1 MRKKMMLLEELQ
13 ELDLKVDGFQA
24 EKQGLLAEMAV
35 LEKRLQDAREELAA
49 RNGDLE
55 ARSAE
60 KLALEENMA
69 TEQANIARSETNLKE
84 IKTQKEYQAV
94 SKEIS
99 TAKKLIAEIEEQLL
113 QKIGEIEQIAVDLA
127 GRNENLAELE
137 QNVAGQKAE
146 VQAKIDQL
154 ESSILQDQQNRSDT
168 AKEIPAS
175 MLKRYDKLREARRG
189 IAVVEARDG
198 SCLGCNMHIPPQL
211 YNNLFRGDDLI
222 TCPHCQRMLV
232 LRQEPLGQ

>member
-232 LRQEPLGQ
+232 LRQEPQGQ